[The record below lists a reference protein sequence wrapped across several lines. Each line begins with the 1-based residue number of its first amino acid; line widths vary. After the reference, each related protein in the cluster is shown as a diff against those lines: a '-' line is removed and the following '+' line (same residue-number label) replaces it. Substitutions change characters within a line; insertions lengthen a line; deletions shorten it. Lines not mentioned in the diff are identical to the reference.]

1 MKNKFPSQFQ
11 AVADDVKSPKLLE
24 LQSRLDELQRTGMT
38 AMTIRAILFQKML
51 DVYQVPSDH
60 FLRDSETPNR
70 IDDPS
75 LLSRLKKLGF
85 SKKTQHQIH

>member
-11 AVADDVKSPKLLE
+11 AVADDVKSPRLME
-24 LQSRLDELQRTGMT
+24 LQNRLDELQRNGMT
-38 AMTIRAILFQKML
+38 AVTIRTILFQKML
-51 DVYQVPSDH
+51 DAYQVPSDH

-75 LLSRLKKLGF
+75 LLSSLKKLGF
-85 SKKTQHQIH
+85 SKKPQHQIH